1 MDGTHFAGSRS
12 KVTKTVAGFGARPT
26 LATATQKGGFE
37 MVELAGARP
46 VPEPIVADHGHLLVV
61 DDDPQIRLLVSRLLQ
76 RGGYRVSLAPDGRVM
91 NEIMAKV
98 EIDLVLLDVMLPG
111 RNGLDLCRDVRSR
124 SNIPIIMLTARGD
137 EGDRVAGLEIGAD
150 DYVTKPFSSRELL
163 ARVRAALRRV
173 RSQPSGRSRGPVD
186 DEIKFDGW
194 VLNLRRRELHSPL
207 EVFVDL
213 STGEYDLL
221 VALVEHAYRVLS
233 RDQLMELAKTKSS
246 DPFDRTI
253 DVQVSR
259 LRRKLVVSADD
270 PDIIKTVR
278 GAGYMFAPRAMT
290 PSH

>member
-1 MDGTHFAGSRS
+1 MTKPCVGVADSEAPAQAPPQDAVIMIERQHAGKLDG
-12 KVTKTVAGFGARPT
+12 
-26 LATATQKGGFE
+26 Q
-37 MVELAGARP
+37 
-46 VPEPIVADHGHLLVV
+46 IIADHGHLLVV

-76 RGGYRVSLAPDGRVM
+76 RSGYRISLAQDGRAMAEV
-91 NEIMAKV
+91 MAKV
-98 EIDLVLLDVMLPG
+98 DIDLILLDVMLPG
-111 RNGLDLCRDVRSR
+111 RNGLDLCRELRSK

-173 RSQPSGRSRGPVD
+173 RALND
-186 DEIKFDGW
+186 DRAPRETSDQIVFDGW
-194 VLNLRRRELHSPL
+194 ILNLRRRELQSP
-207 EVFVDL
+207 EGAFIDL

-221 VALVEHAYRVLS
+221 VAFVEHANRVLS

-259 LRRKLVVSADD
+259 LRRKLAVRDD
-270 PDIIKTVR
+270 DTDMIKTVR
-278 GAGYMFAPRAMT
+278 GAGYMFTPRIMT
-290 PSH
+290 RGS

>member
-1 MDGTHFAGSRS
+1 
-12 KVTKTVAGFGARPT
+12 
-26 LATATQKGGFE
+26 
-37 MVELAGARP
+37 MVERTGVRST
-46 VPEPIVADHGHLLVV
+46 PEPVVADHGHLLVV

-91 NEIMAKV
+91 AEIMAKV
-98 EIDLVLLDVMLPG
+98 DIDLVLLDVMLPG

-124 SNIPIIMLTARGD
+124 STVPIIMLTARGD

-173 RSQPSGRSRGPVD
+173 RSQPDGRAKGPRG
-186 DEIKFDGW
+186 DEIRFDGW

-207 EVFVDL
+207 DVFVDL

-221 VALVEHAYRVLS
+221 VAFVEHAYRVLS
-233 RDQLMELAKTKSS
+233 RDQLMELAKAKSS

-259 LRRKLVVSADD
+259 LRRKLVVSGDD

-278 GAGYMFAPRAMT
+278 GAGYMFAPRALT
-290 PSH
+290 PSP